1 MSRRKV
7 TTDEMVE
14 AEIAR
19 LQASPDVKLAQKEQN
34 LIYRRRRYMWSLQN
48 LEKRGKQL
56 REEGWTMETLPLKFD
71 TEESI

>member
-1 MSRRKV
+1 
-7 TTDEMVE
+7 
-14 AEIAR
+14 
-19 LQASPDVKLAQKEQN
+19 
-34 LIYRRRRYMWSLQN
+34 MWSLQN